1 MISSVRSCFLNRDGS
16 VLAVGA
22 PLEDG
27 SGSGVNGS
35 QDDLADE
42 AGAVYLFRRTGDE
55 WRQAAYLKAPDAE
68 IYDEYGANVA
78 LDDTGENGLR
88 SGFRVEDGRA
98 AGIDGDQ
105 SDNSV
110 RDSGAVFVHRIPTG

>member
-1 MISSVRSCFLNRDGS
+1 M
-16 VLAVGA
+16 GA

-27 SGSGVNGS
+27 SASGVNGS

-55 WRQAAYLKAPDAE
+55 WRQAAYLKAPAAE

-78 LDDTGENGLR
+78 LDDTGETVAVGV
-88 SGFRVEDGRA
+88 RVEDGGA